1 MSGAFDRTGEFRA
14 CTQSF
19 HDRILSGRLRLKPP
33 HPKNLNSVDI
43 SHTANLLAKSKQM
56 STELKMTVS
65 KMTKLKL
72 LFKDATNS
80 SPEVLSK
87 LIDVIQ
93 YDIIDLNKTKFQ
105 LKASL
110 SEVKEQSVT
119 SVQHLKHVDLIV
131 VGLECHL
138 SSLVSEFRVV
148 LEKHKA
154 YLSANSKKLDADTRL
169 NCDPNKLTN
178 SASLSGII
186 IPNLQSP
193 TNPTSNVY
201 ISTARPLKDHL
212 QVSKNQQHSNSLFNS
227 TLSSIAHVSNSYSS
241 NLSTVTPIAE
251 LNSTPS
257 VSRSEFYNPS
267 QSGTTYQAVEQ
278 LQLFDS
284 NPHAS
289 LIDQEVRQRD
299 AAIRRVESTIVQLGE
314 IYQQFSSLVQEQN
327 DLVLRIDTQTDNVE
341 MNINEAHAQLLVF
354 MRRISAQR
362 GFLIKVF
369 VTIILCFVIF
379 AWIVK

>member
-1 MSGAFDRTGEFRA
+1 MSGALDRTGEFRA

-19 HDRILSGRLRLKPP
+19 HDRLLSGRLRLKPP
-33 HPKNLNSVDI
+33 HHKNLHSVDTR
-43 SHTANLLAKSKQM
+43 HTADFLAKSKQM
-56 STELKMTVS
+56 SNELKMTVS

-72 LFKDATNS
+72 LFQDASNS

-87 LIDVIQ
+87 LIEVIQ
-93 YDIIDLNKTKFQ
+93 YDIMDLNKAKFQ

-110 SEVKEQSVT
+110 SEVKEHSVT
-119 SVQHLKHVDLIV
+119 SVQHLKHIDLIV
-131 VGLECHL
+131 IGLEYYL
-138 SSLVSEFRVV
+138 SSLVSEFRAL

-154 YLSANSKKLDADTRL
+154 YLSADSKKSDVDTRL
-169 NCDPNKLTN
+169 NCNPNQLTK
-178 SASLSGII
+178 SASLSGISI
-186 IPNLQSP
+186 SNLQSSI
-193 TNPTSNVY
+193 NPTSNAY
-201 ISTARPLKDHL
+201 MSTAHSVKDHL
-212 QVSKNQQHSNSLFNS
+212 QVNNHQHSNGLFNP
-227 TLSSIAHVSNSYSS
+227 TLSSIAHVSSSYSS
-241 NLSTVTPIAE
+241 NLPTVTPIAE
-251 LNSTPS
+251 LNGAPT
-257 VSRSEFYNPS
+257 VSRSEFYNSS

-278 LQLFDS
+278 LQLFDR
-284 NPHAS
+284 NQHVP

-327 DLVLRIDTQTDNVE
+327 DLVLRIDTQTDNAE
-341 MNINEAHAQLLVF
+341 ININEAHAQLLVF

-369 VTIILCFVIF
+369 VTIILCFIVF